1 MGEDEP
7 QKTDG
12 DEKEENKVVDNETNV
27 GKKLSDLTTKRVVI
41 IVMLLMISIP
51 IFNADTYFQNKSI
64 YEQGV
69 QELYKVLKIEGTP
82 NEKFDEIWN
91 IFL

>member
-7 QKTDG
+7 VRS
-12 DEKEENKVVDNETNV
+12 EKNEQEENKMVDNETNV

-51 IFNADTYFQNKSI
+51 IFNSDTYFQNKSI
-64 YEQGV
+64 YE
-69 QELYKVLKIEGTP
+69 
-82 NEKFDEIWN
+82 
-91 IFL
+91 